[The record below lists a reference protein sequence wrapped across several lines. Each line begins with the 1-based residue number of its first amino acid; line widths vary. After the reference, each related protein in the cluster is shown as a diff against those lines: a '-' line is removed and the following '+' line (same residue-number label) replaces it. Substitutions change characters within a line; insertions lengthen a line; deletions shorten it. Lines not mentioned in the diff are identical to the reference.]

1 MQQEHAHDRRGMS
14 PLHRRMIT
22 IGKIAS
28 KTQQGYIRIEDF
40 E

>member
-1 MQQEHAHDRRGMS
+1 
-14 PLHRRMIT
+14 MIEDMT

-28 KTQQGYIRIEDF
+28 KTEQGYIRIENF